1 MAIANITGNILT
13 DTGVAISSLVSGSG
27 TTNYH
32 AKFTGASTLG
42 NSLIWD
48 NGTNVG
54 IGNTNTTYTFDVTGT
69 GRTTTGTYLA
79 TSSGSVGIGTTSP
92 YAIATGRNVT
102 IEDSTNNDIAL
113 TFGLAGTRTG
123 QIYTSG
129 LQFRLSAVT
138 NIPMLFFTNDTER
151 MRITSTGNVG
161 IGTTSANAKFQVA
174 ADGAYVSNWD
184 AAQLWVTGTD
194 TAKRLQIG
202 YDTTNGYGIIQA
214 IHGGVSVK
222 NLLLNPQ
229 GGLVAIG
236 TTTNL
241 GGGNLEV
248 QSNGVSSYTARSTSS
263 TGANGGTTVV
273 AMRGVDSSASY
284 WANAQYNAWQQIF
297 CTNGSDERMRITSGG
312 SVLINT
318 TTSNQGYPLEIQA
331 GGGGE
336 QIWLKRSAANAQI
349 FMGGGTAAETILF
362 IRANGSNG
370 VYMTANATS
379 WTSNSDETIKDII
392 EPITNGLDKLKDIRT
407 VIYKFKND
415 KEGSR
420 KVGLI
425 AQDVEKILPEAITK
439 TYQNE
444 YDKEVLGLNYTDL
457 VPVLVKA
464 IQELNDKVSALE
476 NKS

>member
-1 MAIANITGNILT
+1 MGKTFSTGLLTNGIWQDASNNIGIGGSPSGSFKFEVTGTTKTSDTIRILT
-13 DTGVAISSLVSGSG
+13 GANTTDISYAVGKEMSSNNAAFFGWRFNSGGTPYGFISMFG
-27 TTNYH
+27 TTGR
-32 AKFTGASTLG
+32 FTLMPDGG
-42 NSLIWD
+42 
-48 NGTNVG
+48 NVG
-54 IGNTNTTYTFDVTGT
+54 IANTNPFSPLHINSNG
-69 GRTTTGTYLA
+69 A
-79 TSSGSVGIGTTSP
+79 FSTSG
-92 YAIATGRNVT
+92 NM
-102 IEDSTNNDIAL
+102 
-113 TFGLAGTRTG
+113 
-123 QIYTSG
+123 TSG
-129 LQFRLSAVT
+129 LIISNTNFGRGINIGVFDASAYAYIQAAYV
-138 NIPMLFFTNDTER
+138 NNADTTFALALQPR
-151 MRITSTGNVG
+151 GGNVG
-161 IGTTSANAKFQVA
+161 IGTS
-174 ADGAYVSNWD
+174 S
-184 AAQLWVTGTD
+184 
-194 TAKRLQIG
+194 
-202 YDTTNGYGIIQA
+202 
-214 IHGGVSVK
+214 
-222 NLLLNPQ
+222 PQ
-229 GGLVAIG
+229 DYPNYRILHIAGPA
-236 TTTNL
+236 
-241 GGGNLEV
+241 
-248 QSNGVSSYTARSTSS
+248 
-263 TGANGGTTVV
+263 
-273 AMRGVDSSASY
+273 
-284 WANAQYNAWQQIF
+284 
-297 CTNGSDERMRITSGG
+297 TNGSGLLYLTNSNNSIVGLMFAEGSASRVTFGSQTNHPVTFVSNDTERMRITSGG

>member
-1 MAIANITGNILT
+1 MGLT
-13 DTGVAISSLVSGSG
+13 FKLGTAPQV
-27 TTNYH
+27 TTNYIPK
-32 AKFTGASTLG
+32 ANSNSFS
-42 NSLIWD
+42 NSLIFD
-48 NGTNVG
+48 NGTN
-54 IGNTNTTYTFDVTGT
+54 I
-69 GRTTTGTYLA
+69 
-79 TSSGSVGIGTTSP
+79 GIGTSSP
-92 YAIATGRNVT
+92 ASYSNFTLLHVAGLTTNTGGASLYLSNSDR
-102 IEDSTNNDIAL
+102 S
-113 TFGLAGTRTG
+113 LAGMYYVDSVNLRVLIGT
-123 QIYTSG
+123 Q
-129 LQFRLSAVT
+129 T
-138 NIPMLFFTNDTER
+138 NHPTLFITNDTER

-161 IGTTSANAKFQVA
+161 IGTNNPGST
-174 ADGAYVSNWD
+174 
-184 AAQLWVTGTD
+184 
-194 TAKRLQIG
+194 LQIG
-202 YDTTNGYGIIQA
+202 VGGENPATRTTLQF
-214 IHGGVSVK
+214 
-222 NLLLNPQ
+222 
-229 GGLVAIG
+229 
-236 TTTNL
+236 
-241 GGGNLEV
+241 
-248 QSNGVSSYTARSTSS
+248 SNGGYSLTNTPSSPNAFSNGDKLIFWNDSVGKASVSIGDAYNLMFQATGSNNTAIQFFTGTS
-263 TGANGGTTVV
+263 GNAGT
-273 AMRGVDSSASY
+273 
-284 WANAQYNAWQQIF
+284 
-297 CTNGSDERMRITSGG
+297 ERMRITSGG

-392 EPITNGLDKLKDIRT
+392 EPITDGLDKLKDIRT

-457 VPVLVKA
+457 IPVLVKA
-464 IQELNDKVSALE
+464 IQELSAKVSALE